1 MPPEPVSICQGLSE
15 RRMLHLSA
23 AEFGEFSG
31 FSACCAQRRLAET
44 HGYARNQA
52 FQGIFNAWRLTDCM
66 RIAPLVSKRT
76 GSING
81 MSRPNFPLS
90 V

>member
-1 MPPEPVSICQGLSE
+1 
-15 RRMLHLSA
+15 
-23 AEFGEFSG
+23 
-31 FSACCAQRRLAET
+31 
-44 HGYARNQA
+44 
-52 FQGIFNAWRLTDCM
+52 M

>member
-1 MPPEPVSICQGLSE
+1 MLPEPVSICQGLSK
-15 RRMLHLSA
+15 RRTLQVGA

-31 FSACCAQRRLAET
+31 FSTCCAQQRVAGT

>member
-1 MPPEPVSICQGLSE
+1 MLPEPVSICQGTSE
-15 RRMLHLSA
+15 RRILQVSA
-23 AEFGEFSG
+23 AEFGEFSS
-31 FSACCAQRRLAET
+31 FSTCCAQQRVGLAY
-44 HGYARNQA
+44 GYARNQA
-52 FQGIFNAWRLTDCM
+52 FQGIFNAWRLTVCM
-66 RIAPLVSKRT
+66 RMAPLVSKRT

>member
-1 MPPEPVSICQGLSE
+1 
-15 RRMLHLSA
+15 
-23 AEFGEFSG
+23 
-31 FSACCAQRRLAET
+31 
-44 HGYARNQA
+44 
-52 FQGIFNAWRLTDCM
+52 M

-81 MSRPNFPLS
+81 ISRPNFPLS